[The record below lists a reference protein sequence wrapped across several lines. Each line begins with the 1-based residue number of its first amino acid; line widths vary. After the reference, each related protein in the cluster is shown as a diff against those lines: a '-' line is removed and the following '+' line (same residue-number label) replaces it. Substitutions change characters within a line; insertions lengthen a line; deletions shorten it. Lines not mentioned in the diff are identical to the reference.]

1 MKLLL
6 LALVTGLIGLR
17 SVAQDANPAPPA
29 VAPPLPIPAE
39 DTIPKEPRPPTDT
52 LPAPVPLPTVK
63 PSTPAPTS
71 PIPEPAPATT
81 NVISAPRGPA
91 LPRSFPRA
99 TANATNGAA
108 IAPPAFP
115 VLPGAR
121 PRAAAPGPAGPA
133 AAGAAPAA
141 GAAAGATNDVPV
153 KVDDEGGI
161 ISFNKMPLDQ
171 FLRMYQ
177 ESAGRIVL
185 RGQNLPLQTQIDFNI
200 PEGLTLSPEERIQM
214 FDTILALNGV
224 TSIPTGE
231 KAVLMVPSPQAMQEG
246 GAFSGKDGKEYA
258 EASQFVTH
266 VVQLKHVEIQDAV
279 DTVKQFA
286 KNQNG
291 IIGIPATK
299 TLVLRD
305 FAINVKRMLEVLKRI
320 DVEVEKDWELEVI
333 PIKYG
338 RVEDIYAT
346 MGSVISG
353 GGGGGAAGTGAAVG
367 ATGGLGQGGRGS
379 QGGFGGGGRGSQFN
393 SGSRGIGR
401 GGYGGGYGSGGYGG
415 GYGGGGIGGGFT
427 PYSEETTLLPQQNST
442 TAVGGTAG
450 TRGTT
455 FQGRLNQ
462 TGRAGQA
469 SQAEALVTDAQIT
482 PDMRSNSLIVYAS
495 KKDMAM
501 IKKVLEKVDT
511 LLPQVLIEGIVMTVS
526 RGDTFNF
533 GVSAGQRPKQFNST
547 IKGGGQVNN
556 GTDSL
561 GSGIDFLSGAL
572 TNGNYGTGNGLGY
585 AAMLGKSWDVA
596 INAAATD
603 SRTDVIQRPRLITSH
618 AVEASFFVGSSIPF
632 VQGGYNYGGSSS
644 YNYTTIPVGITLSVT
659 PFLTP
664 DNLVVMQVTQEISG
678 VADAGDPGKG
688 VPPTTD
694 QKTAESTVTVR
705 SGDVILMGG
714 YLDNNTLSSHSG
726 VPLLKDI
733 PLLGNLFKSKSRN
746 ASKKELLILVR
757 PTILPRPQDV
767 ADMTTQQRMS
777 SGAIQELERR
787 TLEDDNQSLKQ
798 ANADKKKD
806 ARRKSSDG
814 GTVDQTPTRFGAP

>member
-6 LALVTGLIGLR
+6 FALVTSLVGLGT
-17 SVAQDANPAPPA
+17 VAQNPELAQPTAVQPQLNPADVDPDSAEA
-29 VAPPLPIPAE
+29 VPSPLP
-39 DTIPKEPRPPTDT
+39 
-52 LPAPVPLPTVK
+52 LVNPVPLPTVK
-63 PSTPAPTS
+63 PSVA
-71 PIPEPAPATT
+71 APATP
-81 NVISAPRGPA
+81 ISAPAPVTNAITGSTPRGPA
-91 LPRSFPRA
+91 LPRSFPRSNA
-99 TANATNGAA
+99 LATNPVA
-108 IAPPAFP
+108 PAFP
-115 VLPGAR
+115 TLPGGR
-121 PRAAAPGPAGPA
+121 PRAAGPALAGGAPA
-133 AAGAAPAA
+133 GAAGAV
-141 GAAAGATNDVPV
+141 TNDVPV

-161 ISFNKMPLDQ
+161 VSFNKMPLDQ

-177 ESAGRIVL
+177 ETAGRIVL

-200 PEGLTLSPEERIQM
+200 PEGLTLSPEERLQM

-231 KAVLMVPSPQAMQEG
+231 KAVLMVPSQQAMQEG
-246 GAFSGKDGKEYA
+246 GAFSGRDSKDYA

-266 VVQLKHVEIQDAV
+266 VVQLKHVEMQDAV

-291 IIGIPATK
+291 IIGIPTTK

-333 PIKYG
+333 PIRYG

-353 GGGGGAAGTGAAVG
+353 GGGGAAGVGTAPGAAGA
-367 ATGGLGQGGRGS
+367 LGQGTRS
-379 QGGFGGGGRGSQFN
+379 QGGFGSSRGSQFN
-393 SGSRGIGR
+393 SGSSRSRSSGFGS
-401 GGYGGGYGSGGYGG
+401 GYGSGF
-415 GYGGGGIGGGFT
+415 GGGFGGGLT
-427 PYSEETTLLPQQNST
+427 PYAEETTLLPQQSST
-442 TAVGGTAG
+442 TPVGGVAA
-450 TRGTT
+450 RGTT

-469 SQAEALVTDAQIT
+469 GQVEVLVTDAQIT
-482 PDMRSNSLIVYAS
+482 PDLRSNSLIVYAS

-526 RGDTFNF
+526 LGDTFNF
-533 GVSAGQRPKQFNST
+533 GVSAGQRPKALNGT
-547 IKGGGQVNN
+547 VTGGGQVNN
-556 GTDSL
+556 NGDSL
-561 GSGIDFLSGAL
+561 GRGIDFLSGSL
-572 TNGNYGTGNGLGY
+572 TNGSYASGNGLGY
-585 AAMLGKSWDVA
+585 AAMLGNSWDIA
-596 INAAATD
+596 LNAAATD

-618 AVEASFFVGSSIPF
+618 AVEATFFVGSSIPF
-632 VQGGYNYGGSSS
+632 VQGGYNFGGGNS
-644 YNYTTIPVGITLSVT
+644 YNYTTVPVGITLSVT

-664 DNLVVMQVTQEISG
+664 DNLVVMQVGQEISG
-678 VADAGDPGKG
+678 VADAGDPEKG

-714 YLDNNTLSSHSG
+714 YLDNNTLSSQSG
-726 VPLLKDI
+726 VPYLKDI
-733 PLLGNLFKSKSRN
+733 PLLGNLFKSRNRN

-767 ADMTTQQRMS
+767 AELTERQRLE

-787 TLEDDNQSLKQ
+787 MKEDDEKSLRK
-798 ANADKKKD
+798 ANSDKKK
-806 ARRKSSDG
+806 KSASRNEP
-814 GTVDQTPTRFGAP
+814 VNQEPLRFGAP